1 MYLQANPLVNQQVAL
16 LVLLVSLL
24 ANLPILHL
32 CQVWCLRQYLLDNLL
47 VIRAVNQL
55 ANPQDSHLVN
65 HRVNLHHNLPVNHLD
80 SLHHNLQDNLH
91 HNLQD
96 NLHHNLHHNL
106 LDNLRVNQLL
116 NHQLFQ
122 P

>member
-1 MYLQANPLVNQQVAL
+1 MYLQANPLVNQQVVL

-65 HRVNLHHNLPVNHLD
+65 QQVFLLVLLVSLPANLPILHLCPV
-80 SLHHNLQDNLH
+80 LYQH
-91 HNLQD
+91 
-96 NLHHNLHHNL
+96 
-106 LDNLRVNQLL
+106 
-116 NHQLFQ
+116 
-122 P
+122 